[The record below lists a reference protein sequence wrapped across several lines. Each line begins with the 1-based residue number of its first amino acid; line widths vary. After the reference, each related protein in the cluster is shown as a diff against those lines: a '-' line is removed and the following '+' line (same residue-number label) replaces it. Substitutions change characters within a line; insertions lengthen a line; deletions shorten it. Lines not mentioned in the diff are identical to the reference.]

1 MVNVDKALIVG
12 DFNIHVDN
20 TNYALGLAFT
30 DLINSFGVKQNVTGP
45 THHFNHSLDL
55 IISHGID
62 LTDIDIVPQSDDVT
76 DHFLESCM
84 LHITDIN
91 YKAPRYRPG
100 RTIVPATKDRF
111 TNNLPYLSQQLYVPI
126 TTDDLDTITINMGT
140 IFSNTLET
148 VAPIKSKKS

>member
-20 TNYALGLAFT
+20 TNDVLGLAFT
-30 DLINSFGVKQNVTGP
+30 ELINSFGVKQNVIGP
-45 THHFNHSLDL
+45 THHFNHTLDL
-55 IISHGID
+55 IISHEID
-62 LTDIDIVPQSDDVT
+62 LTDIYIYIYIYIVPQSDDVT
-76 DHFLESCM
+76 DHFLVSCM

-111 TNNLPYLSQQLYVPI
+111 TNNLPDLSQLLCVPI
-126 TTDDLDTITINMGT
+126 NTDDLDKITSNMGN
-140 IFSNTLET
+140 IFSKTL
-148 VAPIKSKKS
+148 